1 MIARRYGMWLFD
13 KRIYR
18 ALWNP
23 FQRVIIETIFSEVK
37 DTGMTKEF
45 WDVLRSYLDRVGT
58 MFVNTQIKKPIK
70 TIFPDAKGDSR
81 KTIGYVNHKGKKIK
95 IVSNF

>member
-1 MIARRYGMWLFD
+1 M
-13 KRIYR
+13 
-18 ALWNP
+18 
-23 FQRVIIETIFSEVK
+23 S
-37 DTGMTKEF
+37 KEF

-70 TIFPDAKGDSR
+70 TIFPDNTKTDNR
-81 KTIGYVNHKGKKIK
+81 KVIGYTTHKGKKIK